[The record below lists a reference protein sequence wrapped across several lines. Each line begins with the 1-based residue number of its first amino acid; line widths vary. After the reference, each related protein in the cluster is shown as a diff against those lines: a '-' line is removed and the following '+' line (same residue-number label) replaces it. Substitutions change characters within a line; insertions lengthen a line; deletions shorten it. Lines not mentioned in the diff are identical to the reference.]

1 MFHFVTLSE
10 NDYVVIVYYCLD
22 ILHVTITKIHIISV
36 EYFLRVPLVLKKI
49 DLFLL

>member
-36 EYFLRVPLVLKKI
+36 EYFLRVSISSEK
-49 DLFLL
+49 D

>member
-36 EYFLRVPLVLKKI
+36 ENFLRVSISSEK
-49 DLFLL
+49 D